1 MTSALYEAISRWGAI
16 EWARAGTSL
25 QRPPFLAWRFRSEA
39 HRGCDALVEV
49 VERFHGAVRWGG
61 YRSGRNWVIEPRP
74 VTVFSSVAEFRT
86 DIEMSDA
93 FAKHHP
99 ELVLAAHAD
108 VPGLAEHIR
117 CGVASPE
124 T

>member
-1 MTSALYEAISRWGAI
+1 MARNNRPASFSNIGAACAACALI
-16 EWARAGTSL
+16 
-25 QRPPFLAWRFRSEA
+25 
-39 HRGCDALVEV
+39 EV

-61 YRSGRNWVIEPRP
+61 YRRGRNWVIEPRP

-108 VPGLAEHIR
+108 VPGLARHIR
-117 CGVASPE
+117 GGVASATSAGDKDDDPVAPIDDRG
-124 T
+124 